1 LKIFSQNRLISMT
14 APVWTQ
20 PAGGFL
26 GGQTTLDAITLS
38 FRYDGLSR
46 RISKKVTTT
55 RNGVVTSTMEGYLY
69 DGWNP
74 VMITKLDPAAT
85 SETVLTRKWSCLWRP
100 DLTSSLYARS
110 SWQKAGGVGGLAWL
124 QTGAAQTL
132 ASDNNPSAPSLQG
145 TCEIHIPMADHM
157 GNIRNYIHAR
167 STAVDDG
174 SGTGSTYA
182 MVNFTPSANFEY
194 DAFGREVRA
203 NGTTVAAAS
212 TPPGLT
218 AGTSYTDALPFHFS
232 SKFTDPESGLN
243 YYGYRYYDP
252 KDGRWLGRDPIGEDG
267 GKNLYGMA
275 KNNLVDGS
283 DYLGLCEPGSVVDS
297 GVPSVSIKTLS
308 DLDLLK
314 DIEDAQKDALKNMS
328 LALADAVATGGIASL
343 ADKVNDVTKVISV
356 PTLNAYIEGRI
367 KFKFTCC
374 NSCGAAVEHEYDQ
387 AFGKPPDEA
396 LYYDIKQIV
405 DLFNDLPSAIKDAAE
420 DVVRICREG
429 ADK

>member
-1 LKIFSQNRLISMT
+1 
-14 APVWTQ
+14 
-20 PAGGFL
+20 
-26 GGQTTLDAITLS
+26 
-38 FRYDGLSR
+38 
-46 RISKKVTTT
+46 
-55 RNGVVTSTMEGYLY
+55 
-69 DGWNP
+69 
-74 VMITKLDPAAT
+74 
-85 SETVLTRKWSCLWRP
+85 
-100 DLTSSLYARS
+100 
-110 SWQKAGGVGGLAWL
+110 
-124 QTGAAQTL
+124 
-132 ASDNNPSAPSLQG
+132 
-145 TCEIHIPMADHM
+145 
-157 GNIRNYIHAR
+157 
-167 STAVDDG
+167 
-174 SGTGSTYA
+174 
-182 MVNFTPSANFEY
+182 
-194 DAFGREVRA
+194 
-203 NGTTVAAAS
+203 
-212 TPPGLT
+212 
-218 AGTSYTDALPFHFS
+218 
-232 SKFTDPESGLN
+232 
-243 YYGYRYYDP
+243 
-252 KDGRWLGRDPIGEDG
+252 
-267 GKNLYGMA
+267 MA